1 MKKLLLA
8 LNSLFLL
15 VGVHAQSTVPSSP
28 DQVAAERARIEAE
41 RTRLREGVAKD
52 EAACYQRFAVN
63 DCLRGVHTRARA
75 PMEELRRQEILLN
88 DAERQRQTQEQ
99 FKEIQEKAAAR
110 SQSDELQKREAAR
123 QQSEERAK
131 RAEQK
136 KAAASAPVKPVA
148 PRQAAPVSS
157 PGESAQSRAESK
169 KAFEEKQRQ
178 AQARKAERDKALA
191 EKAGR
196 PPAKPLPLPP

>member
-1 MKKLLLA
+1 MKKLLLV
-8 LNSLFLL
+8 LNSIFLIA
-15 VGVHAQSTVPSSP
+15 GVHAQSTAPLSP
-28 DQVAAERARIEAE
+28 DQVAAERVRIEAE
-41 RTRLREGVAKD
+41 RSRLRAGVAQD

-75 PMEELRRQEILLN
+75 PLDELRRQEILLN
-88 DAERQRQTQEQ
+88 DAERQRRTQEQ
-99 FKEIQEKAAAR
+99 LKQIQDKAAAR
-110 SQSDELQKREAAR
+110 SQSDELQKREDAR

-148 PRQAAPVSS
+148 PRPAAPSLS
-157 PGESAQSRAESK
+157 PGENAQSRAESK
-169 KAFEEKQRQ
+169 KAFEDKQLK
-178 AQARKAERDKALA
+178 AQERKAERDKALA

-196 PPAKPLPLPP
+196 TPPKPLPLPP